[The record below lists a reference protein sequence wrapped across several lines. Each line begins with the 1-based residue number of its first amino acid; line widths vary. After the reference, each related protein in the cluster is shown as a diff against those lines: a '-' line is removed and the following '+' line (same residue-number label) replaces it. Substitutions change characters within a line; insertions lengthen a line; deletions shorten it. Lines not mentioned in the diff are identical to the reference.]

1 MDKITGFIKLSN
13 SKKINK
19 KLWNIHNWIGL
30 YAGVVI
36 AILSVSGVVALFKVE
51 IDETIN
57 AKYFRIA
64 ELPVTTEFHPN
75 INTLVD
81 SLKLAYGAA
90 NLFDISPSLD
100 TSKNWMVRFNVIKR
114 KPAPKAFAYEVFLNP
129 YTGEIVG
136 SRDYFKTFGH
146 YIRHLHVR
154 FFTRPLGRIWV
165 GLGGLALLISTITGI
180 LIYGG
185 FMKRQ
190 FFGAIRRKNL
200 KLKSADYHKI
210 IGMTTLMFN
219 LMIAITGAW
228 LGLQGI
234 LQPALQIKSPER
246 YKRVEK
252 PISKEEDIAHPIDYV
267 KALGVS
273 RKLFPDLIPR
283 SIIHSKNG
291 SRTVTIR
298 GNVPK
303 TAYQNNIS
311 NIVLDK
317 KDYSELARYDIREK
331 SLHDKTYYAQEGLHY
346 GDFGGIWVKVIY
358 SFFGLTSGALSI
370 LGFVLYLER
379 TKSKQKK
386 KVRYK
391 TTGRKVWLW
400 SFWITMVCVLSYAL
414 TITIGA
420 SMPTTVI
427 SLAIYGLLLF
437 FLIRPLVLFS
447 KRKITA
453 LLKKRA

>member
-1 MDKITGFIKLSN
+1 MFN
-13 SKKINK
+13 SKKVNK
-19 KLWNIHNWIGL
+19 KLWSIHNWVGL
-30 YAGVVI
+30 YAGIVI
-36 AILSVSGVVALFKVE
+36 AVLSVSGVVALFKVE
-51 IDETIN
+51 IDEALN
-57 AKYFRIA
+57 VKYFKIDN
-64 ELPVTTEFHPN
+64 PSQNMKFHPEVGAL
-75 INTLVD
+75 ID
-81 SLKLAYGAA
+81 SLKVEYGAA

-100 TSKNWMVRFNVIKR
+100 SNKNWVARFNVIKR
-114 KPAPKAFAYEVFLNP
+114 KPVPKAFAYEVFFNP
-129 YTGEIVG
+129 YTGEVAG

-154 FFTRPLGRIWV
+154 LFTRPLGRIWV

-190 FFGAIRRKNL
+190 FFGAIRSKNL
-200 KLKSADYHKI
+200 KLKSADYHKM
-210 IGMTTLMFN
+210 IGMTTLLFN

-246 YKRVEK
+246 YKRAEK
-252 PISKEEDIAHPIDYV
+252 PISKEEDIAYTVDYTEAV
-267 KALGVS
+267 KVS
-273 RKLFPDLIPR
+273 RRLFPELKPM
-283 SIIHSKNG
+283 SILHSKNG
-291 SRTVTIR
+291 SRTITVR
-298 GNVPK
+298 GNISK

-317 KDYSELARYDIREK
+317 KDMSELSRYDIREK
-331 SLHDKTYYAQEGLHY
+331 SLHDKTYYVQEGLHY

-379 TKSKQKK
+379 TKSKQKS
-386 KVRYK
+386 KVRFK

-400 SFWITMVCVLSYAL
+400 SFWITAVCVLFYIS

-420 SMPTTVI
+420 NLPTTI
-427 SLAIYGLLLF
+427 LSWTIHLLLLF

-447 KRKITA
+447 KRKITT
-453 LLKKRA
+453 LLKKRV